1 MSVFKCKMCGGNV
14 EFEEG
19 ASVGIC
25 DSCGTKQTLPKLSD
39 DKRARLYDRANHFR
53 RNNDFDKAAELYEN
67 ILNEDDTDSEAYW
80 SLVLCRFGIEYVE
93 NPSTHKRVPTVNRAQ
108 FTSIFDDENYK
119 SAIEYADASQKEIYE
134 EEAHTINEIQKGIL
148 SISQKEEPFDI
159 FICYKESDASGRR
172 TPDSVLAYDL
182 YHNLVKE
189 GFKVFFARV
198 TLEDKLGTEYEPYI
212 FAALSSAK
220 VMVVIGTKPE
230 YFNATWVKN
239 EWSRYLK
246 IVEQSKGEKILIPA
260 YRDMDPYDL
269 PDELSHLQAQD
280 MSKLGF
286 MQDLTRG
293 IKKIVNIEERQ
304 KETQVV
310 EKTVVENP
318 INEIDPLL
326 KRAYMF
332 IEEKNWKEAD
342 TYAERVLDQDPE
354 NASAY
359 LVKFMVAFHIYDKGK
374 IPELPGTYLQ
384 NSNFEKA
391 MRFAQKNKDTEI
403 LEIKEQLEKQKIEN
417 QYYEALQMVKKANS
431 EKKYKLA
438 AEAFKEILEYKDSD
452 ALYNYCLDAA
462 EEARKYDIYNKAKLA
477 MQANNVRSTE
487 EAISGFNSIL
497 GWKDTEEQLEQ
508 CKINLEEQKIKEE
521 EERLERERKQ
531 EQRKI
536 AIDKA
541 KNKIKANL
549 KIIIGSSSAVIFL
562 ILLFTTI
569 IPNAKYSKANRLIE
583 ERKYIEAHDLL
594 ASLHGFKNSDEIID
608 NINTKYK
615 DQLDEL
621 ERNTESYETA
631 MEKLKEE
638 DYVGAYEILTRLG
651 DFKDSENQLAK
662 FNDKYLLDKDYNDAL
677 TNFAGEEYYK
687 AYELFVKLKDFK
699 ESASKAKELEKTMV
713 EIYNES
719 LDLIE
724 KKDYFEAKQK
734 LDSIEGYKDSKN
746 KLEAIADDYKKDT
759 DYNFAL
765 NLIEEEKFVEAYE
778 KLEGLGDFKD
788 SSEKFKEITDKL
800 DAIYNDAVEAIKNQ
814 NYIEASD
821 LLSKIEGF
829 KDSSDKKEEIAEN
842 CDKEVEYN
850 DATTLMN
857 EENYIE
863 ASEKFISLEDF
874 KDSKKKIQEICK
886 KNQVAKNY
894 LLFKDK
900 NVGDYVKFGSYEQD
914 NNEKNGSEAIE
925 WQILEKD
932 DSSALLISRFGLYN
946 AKFHSYW
953 QSNWS
958 NCELKGWLNIGFYVS
973 AFNID
978 EQETILSTNLLNG
991 SCKVF
996 LLTTDLLEKYF
1007 GSNKERICQPT
1018 KFAIE
1023 NDDAKVYDNFDGTKG
1038 SQWWLSSQGNAG
1050 LGYTAVVMPDGDL
1063 YYNGL
1068 YNTNKAVVRPCIRVK
1083 ISN

>member
-462 EEARKYDIYNKAKLA
+462 EEAHKYDIYNKAKLA

-583 ERKYIEAHDLL
+583 DGKYIEAHDLL
-594 ASLHGFKNSDEIID
+594 ASLNGFKNSDEIID

-699 ESASKAKELEKTMV
+699 ESASKAKELEKTME

-746 KLEAIADDYKKDT
+746 TLEAIADDYNKDT
-759 DYNFAL
+759 DYNYAL
-765 NLIEEEKFVEAYE
+765 NLIGDNKFVEAYE
-778 KLEGLGDFKD
+778 KLESLGDFKESKYKLQEISKNYEID
-788 SSEKFKEITDKL
+788 KKYHEAINLYDDNKYYDAYKIFASLKDFKESKSKAD
-800 DAIYNDAVEAIKNQ
+800 EAYLKYRVTEFN
-814 NYIEASD
+814 N
-821 LLSKIEGF
+821 
-829 KDSSDKKEEIAEN
+829 AE
-842 CDKEVEYN
+842 
-850 DATTLMN
+850 
-857 EENYIE
+857 
-863 ASEKFISLEDF
+863 
-874 KDSKKKIQEICK
+874 
-886 KNQVAKNY
+886 
-894 LLFKDK
+894 
-900 NVGDYVKFGSYEQD
+900 VGDYISYGLYEQD
-914 NNEKNGSEAIE
+914 NNLKNGSEAIE
-925 WQILEKD
+925 WRVLKKESDRMLVISKMGLDYRPYD
-932 DSSALLISRFGLYN
+932 DTWKL
-946 AKFHSYW
+946 W
-953 QSNWS
+953 QDSNLR
-958 NCELKGWLNIGFYVS
+958 NWLNGEFYDK
-973 AFNID
+973 AFSSD
-978 EQETILSTNLLNG
+978 EKKFISEETKYDGRDHLFIFCEEDLSNYLPTI
-991 SCKVF
+991 
-996 LLTTDLLEKYF
+996 E
-1007 GSNKERICQPT
+1007 ERKFDPT
-1018 KFAIE
+1018 KYAIAQKSKHPE
-1023 NDDAKVYDNFDGTKG
+1023 DDFIFKATQGAWLQNCWTKG
-1038 SQWWLSSQGNAG
+1038 SVMEKGESTSCLKFDGKFGGLSPYDPTLYYAVRPAMWLSLEEPA
-1050 LGYTAVVMPDGDL
+1050 D
-1063 YYNGL
+1063 
-1068 YNTNKAVVRPCIRVK
+1068 
-1083 ISN
+1083 